1 MRLSLRFLAIA
12 TLSLVITSNVQAA
25 QTSEGLEKQ
34 AVAGP
39 EFAKFKPDPKNSLQ
53 IDYTFWNDILNNMV
67 FLTGLSTRQ
76 AAPKPEALTGSRF
89 VWQHTSPLRQE
100 GNKIPFSLLNKDHV
114 TTLQD
119 YKRDLEDLSNT
130 TNIAALPRAEQL
142 AYWYN
147 LHNVTVITLI
157 AENYPVVE
165 PSKLLIGTEKMPLHD
180 AKTMTV
186 GGTKLSL
193 RDIRENIVY
202 PNWNDPRVVYGF
214 FLGDIGSPA
223 IQGEAF
229 NTKNMDRLLNKNT
242 EEFVNSL
249 RSFSRGG
256 VSKIYEDVS
265 RFYFTNFE
273 EDLRKHLRPLMWD
286 DVKVELDKAGPL
298 KINAYEYDIADMEG
312 GHGPRVI
319 ANVSID
325 GQPVTDSQ
333 RFALARYT
341 NEIKTKSDVLVK
353 QGKIKRGQVTVGDEI
368 EESKADEPQ
377 YRDAGNQPK
386 GESN

>member
-377 YRDAGNQPK
+377 SRDAGNQPK